1 MKSRN
6 WNRVE
11 PTSFANAIELCKDYA
26 AEMHNLSVARIA
38 DLMSEHSQHT
48 VYGWLNDGS
57 IPGRKIAAFQHVC
70 KADFITRWLAHGEG
84 KLLVTIPVGRMTS
97 TMDVNLL
104 QEQTNLATAALIHFA
119 AGKSSEADTIAALT
133 RAMEALA
140 WHRVNV
146 AKVGQPEL
154 DLGGDHE

>member
-6 WNRVE
+6 WKRVE

-26 AEMHNLSVARIA
+26 AEVENLSVARIA
-38 DLMSEHSQHT
+38 DLMGEHSQHT

-57 IPGRKIAAFQHVC
+57 IPGRKIAAYQHVC
-70 KADFITRWLAHGEG
+70 NADFITRWLAHGEG
-84 KLLVTIPVGRMTS
+84 KLLVSVPVGRLTS

-119 AGKSSEADTIAALT
+119 AGKASEADTIAALT

-146 AKVGQPEL
+146 AKISQPEL
-154 DLGGDHE
+154 DLGGAA

>member
-11 PTSFANAIELCKDYA
+11 PTSFGNAIELVKDHGC
-26 AEMHNLSVARIA
+26 EVHGLSVARIA
-38 DLMSEHSQHT
+38 DLMGEHSQHT

-57 IPGRKIAAFQHVC
+57 IPGRKIAAYQHVC

-84 KLLVTIPVGRMTS
+84 KLLVTVPVGRMVGP
-97 TMDVNLL
+97 MDVSLL

-119 AGKSSEADTIAALT
+119 AGKATEADTIAALT
-133 RAMEALA
+133 KAMEALA

-146 AKVGQPEL
+146 AKASQPEL
-154 DLGGDHE
+154 EFGHD